1 MSSQNV
7 FTKCLHKMTH
17 LKLCR
22 YLSPPRS
29 QVSMMMVMMVMVMM
43 VVVEMV
49 AHIRVAQHALGPITA
64 IASIRGHCGRP
75 RWNPGSKKVT
85 SSTAGIAQWLGP
97 LGIGCPLFPPN
108 VFLFFGNKEKKH
120 GRTSCIPNFA
130 IISARCWGQGMVFSG
145 QQPSGS
151 ADAAGAGRGW
161 SQNATE
167 KQQMQ
172 PLMICGWTSYLE

>member
-1 MSSQNV
+1 
-7 FTKCLHKMTH
+7 MTH

-75 RWNPGSKKVT
+75 RWNPAQKSHIIHCRNCT
-85 SSTAGIAQWLGP
+85 MARTARNWV
-97 LGIGCPLFPPN
+97 PLFFPN
-108 VFLFFGNKEKKH
+108 VFLFFGNKKKNMAWPVVSP
-120 GRTSCIPNFA
+120 TSPSSLPGAGAKACF
-130 IISARCWGQGMVFSG
+130 FSG
-145 QQPSGS
+145 QQPSGGS
-151 ADAAGAGRGW
+151 KCSWCGTRLKP
-161 SQNATE
+161 NATE
-167 KQQMQ
+167 KQQME
-172 PLMICGWTSYLE
+172 PLMICCGWTSYLE

>member
-1 MSSQNV
+1 
-7 FTKCLHKMTH
+7 MTH

-75 RWNPGSKKVT
+75 RWNPAQKSHIIHCRNCT
-85 SSTAGIAQWLGP
+85 MARTARNWV
-97 LGIGCPLFPPN
+97 PLFFPN
-108 VFLFFGNKEKKH
+108 VFLSFGNKKKTWH
-120 GRTSCIPNFA
+120 DQLYPQLRHHLYPVLGPRHVFF
-130 IISARCWGQGMVFSG
+130 QGSSPVED
-145 QQPSGS
+145 QN
-151 ADAAGAGRGW
+151 AAGAGRG
-161 SQNATE
+161 
-167 KQQMQ
+167 
-172 PLMICGWTSYLE
+172 

>member
-1 MSSQNV
+1 MICLFQYISVYYSLHKMSSQNV

-130 IISARCWGQGMVFSG
+130 IISARC
-145 QQPSGS
+145 
-151 ADAAGAGRGW
+151 
-161 SQNATE
+161 
-167 KQQMQ
+167 
-172 PLMICGWTSYLE
+172 